1 MLTRLSVKKPY
12 SVVVAVAIIM
22 LLGIAA
28 LVGIRTDLLPDVDY
42 PYAVVTTEYTDA
54 SPEEV
59 EATVTKPLEK
69 AIASLGKT
77 KEIHSIS
84 TSGKSIVTVEFNSSV
99 DMDFIV
105 AEMRE
110 AFEPLKSEWGSSI
123 SSPVIRKVNPDT
135 MPVIVA
141 SVDVE
146 GEDAAGISKFVNDT
160 LMSYF
165 DGIDGVADLSVQGL
179 VSEQVQIT
187 IDPDKLAEINEKIY
201 NAIDGDYAKARAA
214 LEATDADLSSASTQL
229 SSDLLNQVASIDSQL
244 RTLNS
249 QLAKAQAAES
259 TSNDQIKKL
268 KDEISELEAQKKALT
283 EKETPTEEDL
293 AELEK
298 VNSDLTQAQM
308 ELAAAQSGGN
318 SSSDSISSLRR
329 QISQLESQRNALTA
343 QMSTRESELAKS
355 RSEITSQLS
364 ALATDEETAKAE
376 ADLKTLITTEMV
388 SSMLAAQNFSSK
400 AGSLAMGNREY
411 DVKVGDKI
419 SSVEELE
426 NLILFHFDL
435 DGVEDV
441 LLSQV
446 ANISLV
452 NDSDK
457 VYSKIDGHD
466 GVLISFMKQSDYSTA
481 EAAKNIWKVFDKVQ
495 ETYPS
500 VTITPLSDQSVY
512 IDRVSGA
519 VTENLVIGAVL
530 AILVL
535 LLFLRDLR
543 PTLVVGVS
551 IPVSLLFAIALM
563 YFTGVTLNIFS
574 LCGLALGV
582 GMLVDN
588 SIVVMENIYRCRK
601 CGLSRFDAALEG
613 VKQVSSAI
621 VASTLTTI
629 CVFLPVVFTNGL
641 SRQLFSDI
649 GLTIAYSLLAS
660 LFIAFTL
667 VPAMSAGVLRK
678 MEKRRKDTV
687 SPLKAR
693 YTSIMR
699 WVLCHRVFVLVFA
712 LMLLVFS
719 GIFAISR
726 GTSFLPQ
733 SDSTEMTIS
742 LTMKEETTDAALWQ
756 TTDNVMSLL
765 RDMDDVKSVG
775 AVSDEG
781 GNVSLSGVS
790 EGGGTI
796 LYVVLKDDKDHT
808 CQEIAESIQAQTENL
823 GCDLDISIGSYDL
836 SSLYQEGIR
845 ITVSGEDLTTLASVT
860 EDMGD
865 LLLSV
870 EGIENVK
877 SSMDTATPTLK
888 VSVNKA
894 EAMKYGLTV
903 SEVYEFI
910 SRSISNSAN
919 ATTLSQSGTDV
930 IVIDGSAGDLSLAD
944 IQNLKM
950 TVTDDND
957 VTSEVVIGSI
967 ATITEEEGAPVIYRN
982 AQARYM
988 TATAEVADGYNV
1000 GLVSDEVKELVQGYT
1015 PPEGYRVTISG
1026 ENVAIDDS
1034 FHDLYLMLGLS
1045 LVLMYLIMVAQFQ
1058 SLLSPL
1064 IIMLIVPLSFTGGF
1078 TALLLGGKDI
1088 SVIALVGFLLL
1099 SGIVVNNGIVL
1110 VDYIDRLRRSGKPMR
1125 EAIIEGGCTRARP
1138 ILMTAST
1145 TILAVLTMAFGLGTG
1160 AEVIQ
1165 PMAIVVFGGM
1175 LYATVMTLFV
1185 VPAIYDLFLRRKTD
1199 TVMELAQGS
1208 PLDQEDEM
1216 KGYHIDKPSEED
1228 TEEEEEDDS
1237 KPSAK
1242 KSPGFLGSLS
1252 AILHREEEEDD
1263 DDEEEDD
1270 EDDEN
1275 EESAEDKP
1283 RHRFHLPFLNRDDEE
1298 EEDED
1303 DEDDEEEDEDE
1314 SRLRRFFR
1322 RLTEDDEDEFED
1334 DDDEDDDDE
1343 DDEEDDYA
1351 LPRFGLFRR
1360 LRARKTE
1367 DDDDEEYDD
1376 DDEEDE
1382 DEEEDDAS
1390 PHFRLF
1396 RRLRSLREEDEDD
1409 DEEDDED
1416 YYGLKERR
1424 RRNHET
1430 LIDEETRRRVLQ
1442 IPTEDNT
1449 EISDKAD
1456 RNNEK

>member
-229 SSDLLNQVASIDSQL
+229 SSNLLNQVASIDSQL

-687 SPLKAR
+687 SPLQAR

-796 LYVVLKDDKDHT
+796 L
-808 CQEIAESIQAQTENL
+808 
-823 GCDLDISIGSYDL
+823 
-836 SSLYQEGIR
+836 
-845 ITVSGEDLTTLASVT
+845 
-860 EDMGD
+860 
-865 LLLSV
+865 
-870 EGIENVK
+870 
-877 SSMDTATPTLK
+877 
-888 VSVNKA
+888 
-894 EAMKYGLTV
+894 
-903 SEVYEFI
+903 
-910 SRSISNSAN
+910 
-919 ATTLSQSGTDV
+919 
-930 IVIDGSAGDLSLAD
+930 
-944 IQNLKM
+944 
-950 TVTDDND
+950 
-957 VTSEVVIGSI
+957 
-967 ATITEEEGAPVIYRN
+967 
-982 AQARYM
+982 
-988 TATAEVADGYNV
+988 
-1000 GLVSDEVKELVQGYT
+1000 
-1015 PPEGYRVTISG
+1015 
-1026 ENVAIDDS
+1026 
-1034 FHDLYLMLGLS
+1034 
-1045 LVLMYLIMVAQFQ
+1045 
-1058 SLLSPL
+1058 
-1064 IIMLIVPLSFTGGF
+1064 
-1078 TALLLGGKDI
+1078 
-1088 SVIALVGFLLL
+1088 
-1099 SGIVVNNGIVL
+1099 
-1110 VDYIDRLRRSGKPMR
+1110 
-1125 EAIIEGGCTRARP
+1125 
-1138 ILMTAST
+1138 
-1145 TILAVLTMAFGLGTG
+1145 
-1160 AEVIQ
+1160 
-1165 PMAIVVFGGM
+1165 
-1175 LYATVMTLFV
+1175 
-1185 VPAIYDLFLRRKTD
+1185 
-1199 TVMELAQGS
+1199 
-1208 PLDQEDEM
+1208 
-1216 KGYHIDKPSEED
+1216 
-1228 TEEEEEDDS
+1228 
-1237 KPSAK
+1237 
-1242 KSPGFLGSLS
+1242 
-1252 AILHREEEEDD
+1252 
-1263 DDEEEDD
+1263 
-1270 EDDEN
+1270 
-1275 EESAEDKP
+1275 
-1283 RHRFHLPFLNRDDEE
+1283 
-1298 EEDED
+1298 
-1303 DEDDEEEDEDE
+1303 
-1314 SRLRRFFR
+1314 
-1322 RLTEDDEDEFED
+1322 
-1334 DDDEDDDDE
+1334 
-1343 DDEEDDYA
+1343 
-1351 LPRFGLFRR
+1351 
-1360 LRARKTE
+1360 
-1367 DDDDEEYDD
+1367 
-1376 DDEEDE
+1376 
-1382 DEEEDDAS
+1382 
-1390 PHFRLF
+1390 
-1396 RRLRSLREEDEDD
+1396 
-1409 DEEDDED
+1409 
-1416 YYGLKERR
+1416 
-1424 RRNHET
+1424 
-1430 LIDEETRRRVLQ
+1430 
-1442 IPTEDNT
+1442 
-1449 EISDKAD
+1449 
-1456 RNNEK
+1456 